1 MVCEGDYC
9 PEGPWF
15 KSGHSVVHHSCSAS
29 QRSQAAPDKASPV
42 KNEERIQTPPD
53 YDFPLQTPAAKEIAA
68 ALRPAHLILNLT
80 TVPEPVV
87 EIFRD
92 QLVPFKDAK
101 NPALVCFLSRGD
113 KYRYYSIPF
122 SVLVPLL
129 GWVRLSDEKRPRWRL
144 NLVPKKH
151 ALVARNGPRVETI
164 NLQPY
169 YNKNPQ

>member
-1 MVCEGDYC
+1 M
-9 PEGPWF
+9 
-15 KSGHSVVHHSCSAS
+15 K
-29 QRSQAAPDKASPV
+29 K
-42 KNEERIQTPPD
+42 EERIQTPPD
-53 YDFPLQTPAAKEIAA
+53 YDFPLESPTAKELAA
-68 ALRPAHLILNLT
+68 EFRPAHLVLNLT
-80 TVPEPVV
+80 SVPEPVV

-101 NPALVCFLSRGD
+101 NPALVCFLGRGD

-151 ALVARNGPRVETI
+151 ALVARNGPRVETV
-164 NLQPY
+164 NLLPY
-169 YNKNPQ
+169 YNRRPQ

>member
-1 MVCEGDYC
+1 M
-9 PEGPWF
+9 
-15 KSGHSVVHHSCSAS
+15 SCIRGTPFLEEPGSHW
-29 QRSQAAPDKASPV
+29 QTETNV

-53 YDFPLQTPAAKEIAA
+53 YDFPLESPTAKEVAA
-68 ALRPAHLILNLT
+68 GLRPAHLILNLT
-80 TVPEPVV
+80 AVPEPVV

-101 NPALVCFLSRGD
+101 NPALICFLSRGD
-113 KYRYYSIPF
+113 RYRYYSIPF

-151 ALVARNGPRVETI
+151 ALVARNGPRVETVNI
-164 NLQPY
+164 QPY
-169 YNKNPQ
+169 YNRSPQS

>member
-1 MVCEGDYC
+1 M
-9 PEGPWF
+9 
-15 KSGHSVVHHSCSAS
+15 S
-29 QRSQAAPDKASPV
+29 
-42 KNEERIQTPPD
+42 NEERIQTPPD
-53 YDFPLQTPAAKEIAA
+53 YDFPLEAPTAKEVAA
-68 ALRPAHLILNLT
+68 SLRPSHLILNLT
-80 TVPEPVV
+80 SVPEPVV

-101 NPALVCFLSRGD
+101 NPALVCFLARGA

-122 SVLVPLL
+122 SVLLPLL

-164 NLQPY
+164 NIQPY
-169 YNKNPQ
+169 YNRSPQP

>member
-1 MVCEGDYC
+1 MKEWISCGEGWVGETAKQFPMKD
-9 PEGPWF
+9 
-15 KSGHSVVHHSCSAS
+15 
-29 QRSQAAPDKASPV
+29 D
-42 KNEERIQTPPD
+42 ERIQTPPD
-53 YDFPLQTPAAKEIAA
+53 YDFPLESPTAKEVAA
-68 ALRPAHLILNLT
+68 QLRPHHLVLNLT
-80 TVPEPVV
+80 SVPEPVV

-101 NPALVCFLSRGD
+101 NPALVCMISRGD
-113 KYRYYSIPF
+113 KFRYYSIPF

-151 ALVARNGPRVETI
+151 SLVARNGPRVETV

-169 YNKNPQ
+169 YNKPPA

>member
-1 MVCEGDYC
+1 MN
-9 PEGPWF
+9 
-15 KSGHSVVHHSCSAS
+15 H
-29 QRSQAAPDKASPV
+29 
-42 KNEERIQTPPD
+42 EERIQTPPD
-53 YDFPLQTPAAKEIAA
+53 YDFPLEAPPAKQLAA
-68 ALRPAHLILNLT
+68 QLRAQHLVLNLT
-80 TVPEPVV
+80 SVPEPVI

-144 NLVPKKH
+144 NLVPKNH
-151 ALVARNGPRVETI
+151 TLVARNGPRVETI
-164 NLQPY
+164 RLQAY
-169 YNKNPQ
+169 YNKPPA

>member
-1 MVCEGDYC
+1 M
-9 PEGPWF
+9 
-15 KSGHSVVHHSCSAS
+15 
-29 QRSQAAPDKASPV
+29 

-53 YDFPLQTPAAKEIAA
+53 YDFPLEAPTAKELAGQ
-68 ALRPAHLILNLT
+68 LRGQHLVLNLT
-80 TVPEPVV
+80 AVPEPVV

-101 NPALVCFLSRGD
+101 NPALVCFLSRGE

-144 NLVPKKH
+144 NLVPKRH

-164 NLQPY
+164 NLQAY
-169 YNKNPQ
+169 YNKPPQ